1 MFSLPAHPV
10 HAYENLVV
18 VIDPGHGGFSTEDET
33 DTGACYNGVEE
44 KTVDMITAQ
53 ALYDELS
60 QYGNLT
66 VYLTRTEDKHMELQE
81 RVDFAKEVGADVL
94 IAVHYNASAYHHFYG
109 SEIFTS
115 AYGEDYAKG
124 HSLAE
129 TIMSWWVES
138 GMLNKGIKT
147 RIGNR
152 GDYYGLIRMGH
163 EAGIPTII
171 LEHAYLDIDTDF
183 SRISTPEDWK
193 KMGILDAT
201 AIADYFGVKKG
212 VVSADVGWN
221 LTVPVPTAQVD
232 DDKTPP
238 TDINVTID
246 SFDPESGL
254 LTYTVSAIDR
264 ESDLFYYDIDTEA
277 NTANEAECFSNLSVW
292 ESGKDSVQGSF
303 IVPDGYRGK
312 FVVRVFNIYQQ
323 HADSVPVS
331 IPEEFLPEEERISFE
346 KQSDEW
352 KARKEQLAGMIDKLG
367 SEIDGLARPDIAA
380 LEEQSQNAAGEYQ
393 QKTKE
398 LNEVVLKKHEVKENL
413 RRWQELNQERQNLE
427 EKSRE
432 YVALSKDLAGDNAKK
447 ISFESWILGV
457 YLEEI
462 AVHAS
467 RRLSRISDGRYSLH
481 LKTDRASGHQRYAGL
496 DLEIFDANTGK
507 KRPCDTLS
515 GGETFFVSISL
526 ALALTDVV
534 QSRSGGVQLDSL
546 FIDEGFGS
554 LDDVTLE
561 KALTVL
567 DEIRENRMIGIIS
580 HVGELKNRIHRRIE
594 VTKNQNGSTITLTG
608 E

>member
-1 MFSLPAHPV
+1 MKAQGKGFWKAKIVPMLLGIGTVFMFSLPAHPV

-331 IPEEFLPEEERISFE
+331 IPEEFLPEEERTKSVAASPGVTLANGTSMPQVTLSDGSGATWTLEGALKDAKGASFLVGH
-346 KQSDEW
+346 DG
-352 KARKEQLAGMIDKLG
+352 QLGRSNYIGMIVAGAVVILM
-367 SEIDGLARPDIAA
+367 LIASIA
-380 LEEQSQNAAGEYQ
+380 MA
-393 QKTKE
+393 
-398 LNEVVLKKHEVKENL
+398 
-413 RRWQELNQERQNLE
+413 
-427 EKSRE
+427 
-432 YVALSKDLAGDNAKK
+432 VAT
-447 ISFESWILGV
+447 
-457 YLEEI
+457 
-462 AVHAS
+462 S
-467 RRLSRISDGRYSLH
+467 RR
-481 LKTDRASGHQRYAGL
+481 K
-496 DLEIFDANTGK
+496 K
-507 KRPCDTLS
+507 KR
-515 GGETFFVSISL
+515 
-526 ALALTDVV
+526 
-534 QSRSGGVQLDSL
+534 R
-546 FIDEGFGS
+546 
-554 LDDVTLE
+554 
-561 KALTVL
+561 
-567 DEIRENRMIGIIS
+567 
-580 HVGELKNRIHRRIE
+580 HR
-594 VTKNQNGSTITLTG
+594 
-608 E
+608 